1 MSKRE
6 KMSWSIQ
13 TMVPCKTKLAG
24 VMPLWRACCRLNCP
38 ESLKFNQFQLVILG
52 ILGEFFFFIFVC
64 DIVWIFPVYSF
75 EIGCQKKLDSQDGGQ
90 GELLRGKIK
99 YIYFANIPMT
109 LSLQIPNCNL
119 KHWWNFKGFKS

>member
-1 MSKRE
+1 MSQRE
-6 KMSWSIQ
+6 KMFGSIQ

-52 ILGEFFFFIFVC
+52 ILGEFFFYFCLRYRLDFSCIL
-64 DIVWIFPVYSF
+64 VWNWLPKEAWFTRWRS
-75 EIGCQKKLDSQDGGQ
+75 
-90 GELLRGKIK
+90 RGITPRENKI